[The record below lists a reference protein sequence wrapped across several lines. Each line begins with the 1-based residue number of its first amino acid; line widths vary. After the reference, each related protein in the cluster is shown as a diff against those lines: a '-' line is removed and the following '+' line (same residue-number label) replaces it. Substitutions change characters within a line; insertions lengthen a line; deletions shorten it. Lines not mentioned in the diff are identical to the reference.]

1 MNERRGRQ
9 VSAVIGVSLV
19 LVAGTFAA
27 LAGRDFLDTPVWAG
41 RILLLGLAGVFD
53 IVAAIDTRLID
64 RFAWYQWHGLGTI
77 SFGLALPSGSAGS
90 GAGLLLLAVTG
101 ASGLFFVATGTDM
114 LLWHGKYTRGE
125 RLDRRCA

>member
-9 VSAVIGVSLV
+9 VSAVSGVFLL

-27 LAGRDFLDTPVWAG
+27 LAGRDFLDTPVWSG
-41 RILLLGLAGVFD
+41 RILLLGLAGAFD

-64 RFAWYQWHGLGTI
+64 RFAWYQWHGLGAI
-77 SFGLALPSGSAGS
+77 SLGLALPSGSAGS

-101 ASGLFFVATGTDM
+101 VSGLFFVATGTDM
-114 LLWHGKYTRGE
+114 LLWHGTYTRGE
-125 RLDRRCA
+125 RLDRRYA